1 MIDIYTAATPN
12 GHKITIALEELQL
25 PYQVHHIHLF
35 DKQQKTPE
43 FLALNPNGKIPVIV
57 DHDNRDQVVFE
68 SGAILLYLANKTGK
82 LMPTDPDRYWQ
93 AMQWLM
99 FQIGGIGP
107 MMGQANVFYRYFE
120 EKIPAAIDRYQHEV
134 RRLFSVLDGRLERRE
149 YLADEYSMAD
159 IANWSWVRIHN
170 WSGVSTDG
178 LPHLQRWLAQLAQR
192 PACQVG
198 ITIPENE
205 ITSDNPADELIK
217 DLRAMVVK

>member
-1 MIDIYTAATPN
+1 MIDIYTSATPN

-25 PYQVHHIHLF
+25 PYQVHQIHLF
-35 DKQQKTPE
+35 DNQQKTPE

-57 DHDNRDQVVFE
+57 DHGNKDRVIFE

-82 LMPTDPDRYWQ
+82 LMPSDPDRYWQ

-134 RRLFSVLDGRLERRE
+134 RRLFSVLDGRLETRE

-170 WSGVSTDG
+170 WSGVSIDG
-178 LPHLQRWLAQLAQR
+178 LPHLQRWVEQLAQR
-192 PACQVG
+192 PACQLG

-205 ITSDNPADELIK
+205 ITSDNPTNELIK
-217 DLRAMVVK
+217 DLRGMVVK